1 MANISEVGA
10 SNVDVKSYKC
20 SIKKI
25 DVTTKWKAPSA
36 ELPET
41 VKATVFDSENA
52 TKEKTIYLVTSPEG
66 KKVTIKVER
75 DEGKCTKEN
84 HKEYVT
90 SWIDYKKDEENQE
103 QDQEPTSY
111 DRTESKFN
119 VKGLLVAAT
128 KDAALSM
135 VLPYFLPYNLLKT
148 PIKKEELIKNESIQE
163 IKCFEIAGAL
173 EALKYWKLP
182 LDLEYPYTTTFKH
195 VTCKEGPFQYKIISY
210 PDISFKL
217 EASVGTT
224 EKEKKKNGRS
234 HFERQTNSAKYLK
247 ERGTALAEEAPKT
260 DLKLKAPSFTAS
272 TTYNGGK
279 DELEVKLDFD
289 RENDFIHFKYK
300 HDPFE
305 AEIGSGFIQDI
316 SGTLKKFKDCRDLVN
331 KFRNVEKNFKKLGID
346 LVKNYKPYKFEFNSP
361 SIFLS
366 VEGQYQTSKDLNR
379 IGKFYDICLDCE
391 PLMSISLTI
400 DLLFLILSAASAGT
414 AAGIIVLLKNLDK
427 VIEKLLGKK
436 YKEKYND
443 TKPFECDIYFDL
455 VVTGAIN
462 GEAHW
467 IIDTTEKSNWNSNT
481 GSIEGVLSVDLKA
494 GIKASIKFFYF
505 ISASGEISAS
515 GSSGIKLKIGF
526 ENRVAQGEGL
536 IVPFETIF
544 LGITIK
550 YCLKGSVGLTK
561 IFSIGGGFEGE
572 TELLDKRRIE
582 ILSGKMVFL
591 DEKSGAGGSGLNM
604 WGQSSRVGA
613 GSVSTIGGN
622 GITGR

>member
-1 MANISEVGA
+1 MASTAEVGA
-10 SNVDVKSYKC
+10 CKVEVESYQC

-25 DVTTKWKAPSA
+25 TASTKWKAPSA
-36 ELPET
+36 ELSET
-41 VKATVFDSENA
+41 VTTTVFESKNA

-75 DEGKCTKEN
+75 DEGQCKKTN

-90 SWIDYKKDEENQE
+90 SWIDYKKEEENQE
-103 QDQEPTSY
+103 RNQNPTSY
-111 DRTESKFN
+111 DGTESKFN
-119 VKGLLVAAT
+119 VKGLLVAAA
-128 KDAALSM
+128 KDAALSA
-135 VLPYFLPYNLLKT
+135 VLPYFLPYNLITT
-148 PIKKEELIKNESIQE
+148 PIKKEEVVKNESIQE
-163 IKCFEIAGAL
+163 IKCFEIAGVL
-173 EALKYWKLP
+173 EALKYWNLP

-217 EASVGTT
+217 EASIGTT

-234 HFERQTNSAKYLK
+234 HFERQTNSKKYLT
-247 ERGTALAEEAPKT
+247 ERATALVEEAPKT
-260 DLKLKAPSFTAS
+260 DLKFKAPSFTAS

-289 RENDFIHFKYK
+289 KEKDFLSFKYK
-300 HDPFE
+300 HDPIE

-331 KFRNVEKNFKKLGID
+331 KFRDVEKNFKKLGID

-361 SIFLS
+361 NISLS
-366 VEGQYQTSKDLNR
+366 VEGQYQTSKDLTR

-391 PLMSISLTI
+391 PLLSISLTI

-436 YKEKYND
+436 YKKKYED

-462 GEAHW
+462 GEVHW
-467 IIDTTEKSNWNSNT
+467 IIDTSEKSNPNST
-481 GSIEGVLSVDLKA
+481 AGSIEGVLSVDLKA

-505 ISASGEISAS
+505 VSASGEISAS

-526 ENRVAQGEGL
+526 DNRVAQGEGL
-536 IVPFETIF
+536 IVPFETMF

-582 ILSGKMVFL
+582 FLSGKMVFFE
-591 DEKSGAGGSGLNM
+591 EKSGSYGK
-604 WGQSSRVGA
+604 
-613 GSVSTIGGN
+613 GSVGNGGGGVAWGPNGSHGGGGIGG
-622 GITGR
+622 R